1 MMELIINL
9 KDIVKSELFFI
20 ILDVILCSLMAIS
33 GILVYGKAKK
43 VSRLIL
49 VMVALFLY
57 IGMIFR
63 VLEYLEVF
71 SIKDYKIDN
80 IPIYYMAINYLT
92 SLLMLFSFI
101 AITREK

>member
-1 MMELIINL
+1 MMELMINL
-9 KDIVKSELFFI
+9 RDIAKSELFFI
-20 ILDVILCSLMAIS
+20 ILDVILSSIMAIS

-43 VSRLIL
+43 ISRLIL

-63 VLEYLEVF
+63 VLEYLEIF
-71 SIKDYKIDN
+71 SIKDYKINN
-80 IPIYYMAINYLT
+80 IPVYYLAINYLT
-92 SLLMLFSFI
+92 SFLMLISFI

>member
-1 MMELIINL
+1 
-9 KDIVKSELFFI
+9 
-20 ILDVILCSLMAIS
+20 
-33 GILVYGKAKK
+33 
-43 VSRLIL
+43 